1 MKNADTLQIPAEKV
15 DWDRLWKPSFVIY
28 VKTKEKPKETRL
40 AGVQALTILAL
51 GELSY
56 DNGLPAGGRPPV
68 APERLRSYYAMHI
81 SADKTQTYKG
91 EGGGFALLM
100 LWK

>member
-1 MKNADTLQIPAEKV
+1 MK
-15 DWDRLWKPSFVIY
+15 
-28 VKTKEKPKETRL
+28 L

-56 DNGLPAGGRPPV
+56 ENGLPAVGRPPV
-68 APERLRSYYAMHI
+68 APGRLRSGYAMHI
-81 SADKTQTYKG
+81 SADEMQTYKG